1 MEKLFEWET
10 PEYIEHKKGTD
21 WYWWLSLIVVGLLI
35 FAAYERSFLF
45 VIFVVLGWFTIML
58 YSAKPPEIIR
68 ISIAQQG
75 VIVGENMYLWTNI
88 KSFWI
93 FEKIYKK
100 EISLEL
106 KKAFMPYLKIPLGN
120 IEPATVR
127 EILLKFIPEKEQE
140 ESLIDNLS
148 DLVKF

>member
-1 MEKLFEWET
+1 MEPIISWEA
-10 PEYIEHKKGTD
+10 PEYVEHKKSAD
-21 WYWWLSLIVVGLLI
+21 WYWWLSLIAVGLLI
-35 FAAYERSFLF
+35 FSAYERSFLF
-45 VIFVVLGWFTIML
+45 GVLVVLGWFTIML
-58 YSAKPPEIIR
+58 YSARAPQIIK
-68 ISIAQQG
+68 ISISDKG
-75 VIVGENMYLWTNI
+75 IIVEKNLYLWTNI

-93 FEKIYKK
+93 FDKIYKK

-106 KKAFMPYLKIPLGN
+106 KRAFMPYLKVPLGGTD
-120 IEPATVR
+120 ISKVR